1 MTEAMPFL
9 DAAAAAIV
17 SLAGIYLLVLGA
29 VSLFWPSQATRFLLG
44 FAGSAWTHYSELL
57 ARAAVGAA
65 LLLHAPQMLLA
76 SVFAAVGWVLLAT
89 TAALLLV
96 PWRWHRRFAAWAV
109 PQAIQHIALIGLASL
124 AMGGI
129 VLAAVIRGGIA

>member
-1 MTEAMPFL
+1 MPLL
-9 DAAAAAIV
+9 DAAAAAAAIV

-29 VSLFWPSQATRFLLG
+29 LCLFWPAQATRFLLG
-44 FAGSAWTHYSELL
+44 LAGSAWAHYSELL

-65 LLLHAPQMLLA
+65 LLLHSPRMLLA
-76 SVFAAVGWVLLAT
+76 DVFHAFGWVLLAT

-109 PQAIQHIALIGLASL
+109 PQAIRHITVIGLASL

-129 VLAAVIRGGIA
+129 MLAAVVRGGVV